1 MPAQILDGKLI
12 AERLQAELA
21 TGVRAARGH
30 GHRAPGLA
38 VLWVGDNP
46 ASELYVRNKDRAG
59 RNVGIDTS
67 LSRHLSGQVSQNEL
81 LGIIDG
87 LNADADVDG
96 ILVQLPLPAHLD
108 SSIILN
114 RVDPDKDCDG
124 LHPINLG
131 RLVRGEPGL
140 RSCTP
145 AGVMVLLEEAGIDL
159 TGKTAIVIGRSTL
172 VGKPVALM
180 LQEKNATV
188 IMAHSKT
195 EDLGA
200 LTRIA
205 DVVVAAAGRPEL
217 VTGRMVKPGSAV
229 IDVGINR
236 ITDYEGRQ
244 RTVGDVDFESVREV
258 AGVLT
263 PVPRGVGPMTVTM
276 LLHNTVQSYRQRLG
290 LKDFGLAW

>member
-59 RNVGIDTS
+59 RNVGINTS

-290 LKDFGLAW
+290 LKDFGPAW

>member
-290 LKDFGLAW
+290 LKDFGPAW

>member
-145 AGVMVLLEEAGIDL
+145 AGVMVLLDEAGIDL

-217 VTGRMVKPGSAV
+217 VTGRMIKPGSAV

-236 ITDYEGRQ
+236 IIDYEGRQ

-290 LKDFGLAW
+290 LKDFETW

>member
-1 MPAQILDGKLI
+1 MPARILDGKLI

-145 AGVMVLLEEAGIDL
+145 AGVMVLLDEAGIDL

-217 VTGRMVKPGSAV
+217 VTGRMIKPGSAV

-236 ITDYEGRQ
+236 IIDYEGRQ

-290 LKDFGLAW
+290 LKDFETW